1 MAVSESGSS
10 SSYDAGLPWV
20 FKGSALYQ
28 LHLVKAETARAFIPK
43 EFRLVEAF
51 GYNLGGLFLAHYDDS
66 PAGVFDELVVIAGI
80 VWNLPTSCAWA
91 ARVLVNSHEAC
102 KHGRKYVG
110 LPSHV
115 ATFSKQRVEI
125 MPEKPKSKYNHLLTM
140 MGVENNI
147 HRRKEGMEIQVTEI
161 NDSCSTAFCNIN
173 LKTAEPG
180 SKLTRQWRGPPIR
193 MSLPSFRFD
202 HQTSIWG
209 LIVILCLFFDFL
221 SFFYGANFYLH
232 FCAKRL
238 TDLIVEIIAATLSTI
253 LSFLSTHV
261 TLSAEFDRYHLLKY
275 PNLLLPAMINRHRV
289 RWVLLKS

>member
-51 GYNLGGLFLAHYDDS
+51 GYTLGGLFLAHYDDS

-102 KHGRKYVG
+102 KHGR
-110 LPSHV
+110 
-115 ATFSKQRVEI
+115 KQRVEI

-180 SKLTRQWRGPPIR
+180 SKLTRPWRGPPIR
-193 MSLPSFRFD
+193 MSLPSFSGHTEHHPQFLKYSCDIECRIRPVPPAKISKPPTPSHD
-202 HQTSIWG
+202 QLSSG
-209 LIVILCLFFDFL
+209 EMGAVEILNVENSSDSDEHNRKISLLLL
-221 SFFYGANFYLH
+221 SKPILALEFSSMQLKVGAP
-232 FCAKRL
+232 R
-238 TDLIVEIIAATLSTI
+238 IVEP
-253 LSFLSTHV
+253 
-261 TLSAEFDRYHLLKY
+261 R
-275 PNLLLPAMINRHRV
+275 
-289 RWVLLKS
+289 